1 MVQTRTKKSPTAEM
15 ERERLETMTFEQL
28 RDEASKYQVPLSTD
42 RDRLIEN
49 ILGFWQ
55 RNSADS
61 VAPRTA
67 PPRKEVSGSRTGL
80 INNPSGQST
89 SADTA
94 TVAENQEQLAIRQI
108 ADTLNV
114 CLAQQ
119 RYMMEELKA
128 LSSRSASNIPESVQE
143 REVPQPVRS
152 TTIHTSSPA
161 HAVTLLAPQIPE
173 FGGTDDENVVVWT
186 QRVDKVARVHGATDD
201 VTLLAASCKL
211 TKTAKAWYDMQ
222 SGEVLESWSS
232 LKQEIVKM
240 FDRQVS
246 FMMAMQ
252 KIEARRWLPHKES
265 FDQYAM
271 EKLTLIHTLNLPA
284 RDVISLLIGGIQQS
298 SLRAAAL
305 TLTSQSL
312 DKFLEAMGK
321 ITAGMSDCDKK
332 PFSNSK
338 NGKAK
343 DITCKTCGKKGH
355 LQQDCRNAE
364 RVCNYCKGSGHWK
377 ADCPKLRKK
386 DRPPRA
392 TSSTAGAKASPAAQT
407 TSAAVTETEQC
418 KDKFLLNGLL
428 VKIIKI
434 NDKDAS

>member
-1 MVQTRTKKSPTAEM
+1 M

-61 VAPRTA
+61 VVPRTA
-67 PPRKEVSGSRTGL
+67 PPSKEVSGSRTGL

-89 SADTA
+89 SADIA
-94 TVAENQEQLAIRQI
+94 TVAESQEQLAIRQI

-128 LSSRSASNIPESVQE
+128 LSSRGASNIPESAQE
-143 REVPQPVRS
+143 REVPQPLHKSRN
-152 TTIHTSSPA
+152 SS
-161 HAVTLLAPQIPE
+161 
-173 FGGTDDENVVVWT
+173 DDENVVVWT

-201 VTLLAASCKL
+201 VTLLAASGKL
-211 TKTAKAWYDMQ
+211 TKTAKAWYDIQ

-312 DKFLEAMGK
+312 DKFLEAMRR
-321 ITAGMSDCDKK
+321 ITAGMSDCNKK

-377 ADCPKLRKK
+377 ADCPKLKK
-386 DRPPRA
+386 SSDGDNILDRRGQGISGGA
-392 TSSTAGAKASPAAQT
+392 DYIGSSHGDGAM
-407 TSAAVTETEQC
+407 
-418 KDKFLLNGLL
+418 
-428 VKIIKI
+428 
-434 NDKDAS
+434 